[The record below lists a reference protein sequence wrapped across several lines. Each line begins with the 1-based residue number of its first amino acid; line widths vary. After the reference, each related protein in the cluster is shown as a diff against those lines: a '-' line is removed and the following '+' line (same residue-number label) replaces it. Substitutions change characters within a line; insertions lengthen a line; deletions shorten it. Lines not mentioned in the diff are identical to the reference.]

1 MTMLD
6 ESTVSTAT
14 IRFYGRLAEELQPEL
29 SLTIPSE
36 GITVAELRK
45 VLAGQLDA
53 PRLLD
58 RTVRVAAGDEIVR
71 DEHLIL
77 PGQLVDI
84 LAPLS
89 GG

>member
-1 MTMLD
+1 MT
-6 ESTVSTAT
+6 ETR

-29 SLTIPSE
+29 SLPFPAQ
-36 GITVAELRK
+36 GLTVAELRE
-45 VLAGQLDA
+45 VLAERFGA

-58 RTVRVAAGDEIVR
+58 GRVKAAVR
-71 DEHLIL
+71 DEIAGEQRLVA
-77 PGQLVDI
+77 PGEQVDF